1 VPSTQK
7 SFRKP
12 EGKKNMG
19 KKKKGKKGKKGK
31 KVEEVKEPS
40 PYANW
45 SLDEMREEIVKK
57 RKQLNKKQLDR
68 NYVQLERDTI
78 QTFYDITK
86 RETNELELTIQ
97 AKDREMEAM
106 EENHRVE
113 VRVYVQKVKHL
124 EYEHKNDCQKVTRDG
139 DIAVDDESGD
149 HKGREVNLLRVKKSL
164 KLELKEKELHNEI
177 QITEWKDKHSKNLS
191 KLREEF
197 GKNLKAL
204 EERYQRKLEQLES
217 NLELRR
223 KVEVHEIEE
232 RKNLHINNLMKKHE
246 EAFGQIKDY
255 YNDITNDN
263 LTLIRK
269 LKDEVSEMKEK
280 KRENQKLMQDIAAEN
295 KQLLEP
301 LHVAVRQVEELRR
314 DLKDYEKDKLSLKN
328 SKGRLIM
335 LKRRVARMSNESKA
349 LEERYEKIEGER
361 THLLETFQG
370 TVEQVSRKS
379 ELKNI
384 RLGEKLE
391 RVDTEYGTR
400 TQQLHEVIQAARLD
414 PAVIAAITERIGDA
428 IDARNVMV
436 TDLQYEVARVTKA
449 YNDVIRTYGSKLM
462 EFGIPPEEVQLRALP
477 TQTSTL
483 PAGLVPSN

>member
-1 VPSTQK
+1 
-7 SFRKP
+7 
-12 EGKKNMG
+12 MG
-19 KKKKGKKGKKGK
+19 
-31 KVEEVKEPS
+31 
-40 PYANW
+40 
-45 SLDEMREEIVKK
+45 
-57 RKQLNKKQLDR
+57 
-68 NYVQLERDTI
+68 
-78 QTFYDITK
+78 
-86 RETNELELTIQ
+86 
-97 AKDREMEAM
+97 
-106 EENHRVE
+106 
-113 VRVYVQKVKHL
+113 
-124 EYEHKNDCQKVTRDG
+124 
-139 DIAVDDESGD
+139 
-149 HKGREVNLLRVKKSL
+149 

-177 QITEWKDKHSKNLS
+177 QIAEWKDKHAKNLS

-204 EERYQRKLEQLES
+204 EERYQRKLSQLNS

-269 LKDEVSEMKEK
+269 LKDEVSEMKAK
-280 KRENQKLMQDIAAEN
+280 KKENQKLMQDIAAEN

-328 SKGRLIM
+328 AKGRLVM
-335 LKRRVARMSNESKA
+335 LKRRVQKMTKDSKI

-361 THLLETFQG
+361 SHLLETFQG
-370 TVEQVSRKS
+370 TVEQVQRKS

-384 RLGEKLE
+384 RLGERLE
-391 RVDTEYGTR
+391 LVDTAYGTR
-400 TQQLHEVIQAARLD
+400 SQQLHEVISAARLD
-414 PAVIAAITERIGDA
+414 PAVIAAITERINDA

-436 TDLQYEVARVTKA
+436 D
-449 YNDVIRTYGSKLM
+449 
-462 EFGIPPEEVQLRALP
+462 
-477 TQTSTL
+477 
-483 PAGLVPSN
+483 

>member
-1 VPSTQK
+1 M
-7 SFRKP
+7 
-12 EGKKNMG
+12 GKK
-19 KKKKGKKGKKGK
+19 KKKKGKKKGK
-31 KVEEVKEPS
+31 KEEEVKEPS

-45 SLDEMREEIVKK
+45 TLDEMREEIVKK

-86 RETNELELTIQ
+86 REVKELDLTIQ
-97 AKDREMEAM
+97 ARDREMEAM

-124 EYEHKNDCQKVTRDG
+124 EYEHKNDCSKVTRDG
-139 DIAVDDESGD
+139 ELMVDDETTD
-149 HKGREVNLLRVKKSL
+149 YKGREVDLLKVKKSL

-177 QITEWKDKHSKNLS
+177 QISEWKDKHAKNLS

-197 GKNLKAL
+197 GKNLRSL
-204 EERYQRKLEQLES
+204 EERYQQKLDQLKS

-232 RKNLHINNLMKKHE
+232 RKNLHINNLMRKHE

-269 LKDEVSEMKEK
+269 LKDEVAEMKDK

-301 LHVAVRQVEELRR
+301 LHVAVRQVEDLRR

-328 SKGRLIM
+328 AKGRLVM
-335 LKRRVARMSNESKA
+335 LKRRVKRMGSEQTTLEARNA
-349 LEERYEKIEGER
+349 KIGAER
-361 THLLETFQG
+361 TNLLETFQG
-370 TVEQVSRKS
+370 TVEQVQRKS

-384 RLGEKLE
+384 RLGERLE
-391 RVDTEYGTR
+391 RLDSDFGGR
-400 TQQLHEVIQAARLD
+400 TQQLHEVVQAARLD
-414 PAVIAAITERIGDA
+414 PAVIAAITERIDAA
-428 IDARNVMV
+428 IDSRNAMA

-462 EFGIPPEEVQLRALP
+462 EFGIPPEEVELRPLP
-477 TQTSTL
+477 TKTSTL
-483 PAGLVPSN
+483 PAGLVASA